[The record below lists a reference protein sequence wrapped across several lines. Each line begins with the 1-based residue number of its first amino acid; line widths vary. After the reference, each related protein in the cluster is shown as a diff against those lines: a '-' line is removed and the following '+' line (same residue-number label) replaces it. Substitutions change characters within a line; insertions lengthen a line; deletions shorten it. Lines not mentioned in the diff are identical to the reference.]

1 MPSSTFFFPQK
12 CRVFFGTPI
21 IISECLFVETF
32 LIQEAAKRTESSK
45 FPFPASS
52 SFLVEKKNRRF
63 VVVLFDD
70 DDARFRIGAI
80 WTTKNGLEYSPVR
93 NPNKSHKVVAS
104 ESVPSSFST
113 KANASTPR
121 TPPTRRRLSLALSLS
136 LSPQK
141 KKKKTTTTTA
151 FVGVETHRRCD
162 VREIYSRR
170 LVPFLALFEYL
181 FLACH
186 LLNDAKKKKKKM
198 PFQNAFLTSNNNLK
212 KDIPRRCFSFFF
224 RMVDG
229 SSIRTHH
236 HVALFD
242 TFRIPAPT
250 QLKNT
255 VPLSGSGWMLNVTP
269 KNARTV
275 RKH

>member
-1 MPSSTFFFPQK
+1 MFLKKTQVFLSTFFFAVLYFFFPQK
-12 CRVFFGTPI
+12 CRVFFGTP

-121 TPPTRRRLSLALSLS
+121 TPPTRRRLSLSLSLS
-136 LSPQK
+136 LS
-141 KKKKTTTTTA
+141 A
-151 FVGVETHRRCD
+151 EEEEEEEED
-162 VREIYSRR
+162 
-170 LVPFLALFEYL
+170 
-181 FLACH
+181 
-186 LLNDAKKKKKKM
+186 
-198 PFQNAFLTSNNNLK
+198 
-212 KDIPRRCFSFFF
+212 
-224 RMVDG
+224 
-229 SSIRTHH
+229 HH
-236 HVALFD
+236 HHRFCWRRD
-242 TFRIPAPT
+242 T
-250 QLKNT
+250 QM
-255 VPLSGSGWMLNVTP
+255 V
-269 KNARTV
+269 
-275 RKH
+275 

>member
-1 MPSSTFFFPQK
+1 M
-12 CRVFFGTPI
+12 
-21 IISECLFVETF
+21 
-32 LIQEAAKRTESSK
+32 
-45 FPFPASS
+45 
-52 SFLVEKKNRRF
+52 
-63 VVVLFDD
+63 VVLFDD
-70 DDARFRIGAI
+70 DDDAKRFRIGAI
-80 WTTKNGLEYSPVR
+80 WTTKNGLEYSP
-93 NPNKSHKVVAS
+93 KSVIPTKVTK
-104 ESVPSSFST
+104 SSRLNQSRRPFPP
-113 KANASTPR
+113 K
-121 TPPTRRRLSLALSLS
+121 PTRRRREHHQHGVAFRSLSLS